1 MANMFESKKASG
13 GITPSGTINISTNGV
28 HDVAIYADANV
39 LVQSSGT
46 ETVLWTNP
54 SPTSQFATQTITVS
68 DLSEYDYIRVY
79 FRVSKSID
87 TELSVIMSKADFYN
101 SIEGNTKDVLSIGAT
116 GTTGTAVCRQIY
128 NLSNTQIKFG
138 SAFTSSGINN
148 DYAIPTKV
156 SAIKGELDFKGA
168 LEEELLWTN
177 SSPTSSFAGQT
188 VTLSKSIANYD
199 YIKFVWQY
207 ANDTPNN
214 IASMLAPSEV
224 VQKTGTVSYPQLTLG
239 GRGSTNTLARQI
251 RYTSD
256 TQLEFTN
263 CSYINQS
270 GTVNSTIIPVAIY
283 GCNLRVATS
292 ETSLWR
298 NSSPTSTMG
307 ETTVTLSDSISNYDY
322 LKIRFR
328 RSTTN
333 DTQIEVIYPKS
344 TVNTCVTG
352 DSIKM
357 GCNSYS
363 TYYYYRTCAKQSET
377 SLLFSA
383 CRNSEGTSATGG
395 LIPLEVIGIKGHLG
409 GGNMILDFAN
419 AVSMTGNFTAPF
431 DGAVIGRARTT
442 ASAGEA
448 WLADSKNFALIPSAA
463 SNISYVNLC
472 VHGIKKGTV
481 FSGITGFA
489 TNFAP
494 SFVPY
499 V

>member
-28 HDVAIYADANV
+28 HDVATYADANV

-116 GTTGTAVCRQIY
+116 GTTGSAVCRQIY

-156 SAIKGELDFKGA
+156 SAIRGELDFKGA

-177 SSPTSSFAGQT
+177 SSPTSSFSGQT

-199 YIKFVWQY
+199 YIKFVWKY
-207 ANDTPNN
+207 AYSLTELES
-214 IASMLAPSEV
+214 IMASSDFV
-224 VQKTGTVSYPQLTLG
+224 KKTGTVSYPQLTLG
-239 GRGSTNTLARQI
+239 GRGGTGTLARQI
-251 RYTSD
+251 RYSSD
-256 TQLEFTN
+256 TQIRFTDCN
-263 CSYINQS
+263 NINET
-270 GTVNSTIIPVAIY
+270 GVVNNDLIPVAIY

-307 ETTVTLSDSISNYDY
+307 ETAVTLSDSISNYDY

-377 SLLFSA
+377 SLLFST
-383 CRNSEGTSATGG
+383 CKNSEGTIATGG

-448 WLADSKNFALIPSAA
+448 WLADSKNFALIPSAS

-481 FSGITGFA
+481 FSGITDFA